1 MADTTTTNLS
11 LTKPEVGA
19 STDTW
24 GGKINTN
31 LDTVDAIFGASGTA
45 VNMGAVTFGGAVAIQ
60 GTTPT
65 LTIGDAGEEDT
76 KIVFDGNAQDYYIGL
91 DDSADDLVIGKGSTV
106 GTTPAIS
113 IDENLDTSFG
123 GDVLVHRSASDVRFV
138 LGSNGNAS
146 NSNNDTNHIRAD
158 GDDLKLNTCADGQY
172 IFESN
177 GTERMRVDSSGNF
190 MVGTSSAID
199 SDSGRG
205 NITVNGSSNAIFNL
219 GVGGSQKGYFFHSGT
234 DMTIS
239 NAANGTMVFKTN
251 DTERFRIDSDGDAK
265 LSGGNNNEVYMDI
278 FSDSGTNRGGGYFR
292 FLTDGSSAEQSVAQ
306 VYMEQGPGDGASRKC
321 NMYLQVSDNG
331 APTTALTIANN
342 GIVSGNLND
351 TSDVALKENITDLG
365 SATAKLKQLQ
375 PRTFDWKQASKGTG
389 VSGFIAQEVAS
400 VIPEAVV
407 GKDYEA
413 PTYYVDGDTIPDGK
427 KIGDTKTEGNIGKA
441 INATSILA
449 YAVKTIQELEARIKT
464 LEEA

>member
-45 VNMGAVTFGGAVAIQ
+45 VNMGAVTFGGAVTADAGVSIDNITIDGTQ
-60 GTTPT
+60 IDLSSGDLDIDVAGNIRLDADDSGEVRFQDGGTTYA
-65 LTIGDAGEEDT
+65 TI
-76 KIVFDGNAQDYYIGL
+76 KKDGNDA
-91 DDSADDLVIGKGSTV
+91 VIQ
-106 GTTPAIS
+106 S
-113 IDENLDTSFG
+113 I
-123 GDVLVHRSASDVRFV
+123 V
-138 LGSNGNAS
+138 
-146 NSNNDTNHIRAD
+146 AD
-158 GDDLKLNTCADGQY
+158 GDLKFQGIDG
-172 IFESN
+172 
-177 GTERMRVDSSGNF
+177 SSFINALILDISEGGNALF
-190 MVGTSSAID
+190 G
-199 SDSGRG
+199 G
-205 NITVNGSSNAIFNL
+205 NITIPADGTIASASGDITLDAPDDIFLDADGGNIRFKDAGTTHYHFSNAGNDINTTYFADSGASQGSVNFKFNTDGSSADQFCAFITMQQ
-219 GVGGSQKGYFFHSGT
+219 GSGDGGSQKGEILFG
-234 DMTIS
+234 
-239 NAANGTMVFKTN
+239 
-251 DTERFRIDSDGDAK
+251 
-265 LSGGNNNEVYMDI
+265 
-278 FSDSGTNRGGGYFR
+278 
-292 FLTDGSSAEQSVAQ
+292 
-306 VYMEQGPGDGASRKC
+306 
-321 NMYLQVSDNG
+321 VSDNG
-331 APTTALTIANN
+331 NPSTALTIANN

>member
-45 VNMGAVTFGGAVAIQ
+45 VNMGAVTFGGTVTADAGVSIDNITIDGTQIDLSSGDLDIDVAGNIRLDADDSGEVRFQ
-60 GTTPT
+60 DGGTTYA
-65 LTIGDAGEEDT
+65 TI
-76 KIVFDGNAQDYYIGL
+76 KKDGNDA
-91 DDSADDLVIGKGSTV
+91 VIQ
-106 GTTPAIS
+106 S
-113 IDENLDTSFG
+113 I
-123 GDVLVHRSASDVRFV
+123 V
-138 LGSNGNAS
+138 
-146 NSNNDTNHIRAD
+146 AD
-158 GDDLKLNTCADGQY
+158 GDLKFQGIDG
-172 IFESN
+172 
-177 GTERMRVDSSGNF
+177 SSFINALILDISEGGNALF
-190 MVGTSSAID
+190 G
-199 SDSGRG
+199 G
-205 NITVNGSSNAIFNL
+205 NITIPADGTIASASGDITLDAPDDIFLDADGGNIRFKDAGTTHYHFSNAGNDINTTYFADSGASQGSVNFKFNTDGSSADQFCAFITMQQ
-219 GVGGSQKGYFFHSGT
+219 GSGDGGSQKGEILFG
-234 DMTIS
+234 
-239 NAANGTMVFKTN
+239 
-251 DTERFRIDSDGDAK
+251 
-265 LSGGNNNEVYMDI
+265 
-278 FSDSGTNRGGGYFR
+278 
-292 FLTDGSSAEQSVAQ
+292 
-306 VYMEQGPGDGASRKC
+306 
-321 NMYLQVSDNG
+321 VSDNG
-331 APTTALTIANN
+331 NPSTALTIANN